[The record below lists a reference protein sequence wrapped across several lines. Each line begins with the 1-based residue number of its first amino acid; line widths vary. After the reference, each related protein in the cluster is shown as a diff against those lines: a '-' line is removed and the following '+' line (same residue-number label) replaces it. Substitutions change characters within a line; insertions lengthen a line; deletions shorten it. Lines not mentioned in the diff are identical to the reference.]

1 MKVAVHPGSLSD
13 SSPWASWDE
22 VPRDAA
28 LVASKGPFFLEIF
41 AGAGGVAAA
50 VKQLGVP
57 CLPPIDIVAE
67 GEVSSA
73 RDVQDEEFWTFI
85 KELIRRGSV
94 RFLHLGTPCSTF
106 SMARAVKMK
115 NGPRPLRSLEHPLG
129 LPTLGAAEK
138 QQALLGNTLLDKSVE
153 AALAVLA
160 EGGDFSLENPEKSLL
175 WNMPPIQFLKIMYP
189 TFVVSFDQCCF
200 GSLHLKPTAV
210 LTSQALLQALS
221 ARCKGGHKH
230 VPLKGK
236 VWNKK
241 DREWVFRTKAAQVY
255 PKPLCEAIAQKVS
268 GVFFED
274 CPQFAQFSS
283 AIVGRQTSTRDEQG
297 LASAP
302 TESLGHASS
311 SSRLSAQARR
321 SQAIAGCGVR
331 AGGCHS
337 LGSQR
342 SSPLLH
348 STQAP
353 G

>member
-41 AGAGGVAAA
+41 AGTGGVTAAM
-50 VKQLGVP
+50 KQLGVP

-73 RDVQDEEFWTFI
+73 RDVQDEEFWAFI
-85 KELIRRGSV
+85 KELVRRGSV

-129 LPTLGAAEK
+129 LPTLGSAEK

-153 AALAVLA
+153 AALAVMA

-175 WNMPPIQFLKIMYP
+175 WNMPSIQFLKIMYP

-200 GSLHLKPTAV
+200 GSLHLKPTTL
-210 LTSQALLQALS
+210 LTSQDLLQALS

-230 VPLKGK
+230 VPLNPGIPK
-236 VWNKK
+236 VTN
-241 DREWVFRTKAAQVY
+241 
-255 PKPLCEAIAQKVS
+255 
-268 GVFFED
+268 
-274 CPQFAQFSS
+274 
-283 AIVGRQTSTRDEQG
+283 
-297 LASAP
+297 
-302 TESLGHASS
+302 
-311 SSRLSAQARR
+311 
-321 SQAIAGCGVR
+321 
-331 AGGCHS
+331 
-337 LGSQR
+337 
-342 SSPLLH
+342 
-348 STQAP
+348 
-353 G
+353 